1 MMPFQPNSKKETGRL
16 RIRSLAA
23 VVVGRGDYSPLLP
36 FTMAFEATVLKLA
49 KVC

>member
-23 VVVGRGDYSPLLP
+23 VAIGGDYRPLLP